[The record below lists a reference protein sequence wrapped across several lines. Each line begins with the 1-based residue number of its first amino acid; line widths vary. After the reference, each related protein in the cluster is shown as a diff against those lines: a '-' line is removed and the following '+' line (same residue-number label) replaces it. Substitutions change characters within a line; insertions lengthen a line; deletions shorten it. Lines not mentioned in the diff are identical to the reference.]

1 MTHQVEG
8 DWLCEGPRRGQVPF
22 SARKFADF
30 PSNHGLEFS
39 PLLASSNKPFQTFY
53 PPFASTGRHIGS
65 DLRPDAP
72 TDRRKTCRTNTFK
85 AWREDFDIEQ
95 IRWGQAISQTFDP
108 IFDSQFRSA
117 RSTGSNNKA
126 QWAKHPHLTQQR
138 LGSII

>member
-1 MTHQVEG
+1 M
-8 DWLCEGPRRGQVPF
+8 PF

-85 AWREDFDIEQ
+85 AWQEDFDIEQ

-108 IFDSQFRSA
+108 IFDSQFRSV
-117 RSTGSNNKA
+117 RSTGSNKRTQSVGHTSTIDPAKA
-126 QWAKHPHLTQQR
+126 GT
-138 LGSII
+138 II